1 MINKIVHEM
10 ALNGD
15 SYKISAVVENFILN
29 KVKEYFTDCSV
40 SYQEKM
46 VLTDD
51 TEKSNNLF
59 CSNFIT
65 KKRTRRFDIVI
76 SRNGK
81 KHIIEI
87 KHQVGG
93 GTAIDSV
100 GIYLEDKEKLKEYT
114 KTETPCH

>member
-59 CSNFIT
+59 CRYLKSPPQYIT
-65 KKRTRRFDIVI
+65 APQ
-76 SRNGK
+76 S
-81 KHIIEI
+81 
-87 KHQVGG
+87 
-93 GTAIDSV
+93 
-100 GIYLEDKEKLKEYT
+100 
-114 KTETPCH
+114 KT

>member
-51 TEKSNNLF
+51 TEK
-59 CSNFIT
+59 
-65 KKRTRRFDIVI
+65 
-76 SRNGK
+76 
-81 KHIIEI
+81 I
-87 KHQVGG
+87 K
-93 GTAIDSV
+93 
-100 GIYLEDKEKLKEYT
+100 
-114 KTETPCH
+114 

>member
-87 KHQVGG
+87 KH
-93 GTAIDSV
+93 
-100 GIYLEDKEKLKEYT
+100 
-114 KTETPCH
+114 